1 MTNDQVTEWDLVAHL
16 GPAGWFMN
24 AWKREV
30 AWAEAAEE
38 AGADMA
44 RARGSVTEGNGVRR
58 GRRSRVMRCQPACD
72 STTDRADGIKSTA
85 PHAGGLPLYG
95 NIIGV
100 ITVWRKLELERA
112 PEWTSGGWPPVT
124 LHILHRLV
132 LSR

>member
-58 GRRSRVMRCQPACD
+58 GRRSRVMRCQPNQQATRRPTGLTE
-72 STTDRADGIKSTA
+72 SNPRPPTPADCRSTA
-85 PHAGGLPLYG
+85 
-95 NIIGV
+95 I
-100 ITVWRKLELERA
+100 
-112 PEWTSGGWPPVT
+112 
-124 LHILHRLV
+124 
-132 LSR
+132 